1 MWEFSKPLHSNR
13 KIVAHGPENLVID
26 DKNGMEN
33 ISRIALLN
41 AAFHDLNQAIFET
54 LSYLEISK
62 EFSDAFAL
70 EHDSFLRDLHSQ
82 FVNAVSCAI
91 QVWFF
96 CNAFPS
102 FCSFSKLKARL
113 EGISSDPVRAS
124 NNQEVSKATVN
135 HLSSASRR
143 RKWQVHEE
151 SNVGNASRTA

>member
-82 FVNAVSCAI
+82 LVNAVSCAI
-91 QVWFF
+91 QV
-96 CNAFPS
+96 
-102 FCSFSKLKARL
+102 
-113 EGISSDPVRAS
+113 
-124 NNQEVSKATVN
+124 
-135 HLSSASRR
+135 
-143 RKWQVHEE
+143 
-151 SNVGNASRTA
+151 